1 MRPITAAENVINPKR
16 IHPIRTPEGI
26 SVPFE
31 VAPIGDRFRAL
42 LIDLALIFLG
52 IIGLWVVASPLGWIG
67 QMFALVAGFLLQN
80 FYFIFYEIN
89 LGGRTLGK
97 RIAKI
102 RVISR
107 DGGPLTAEAVLARN
121 LTRDLELFL
130 PLIGLLA
137 PQALIPEAP
146 GWAALLASLWI
157 FVFAAMPLF
166 NRDRLRCGDLVAGTL
181 VVRSPEP
188 ILLADLTAAPA
199 FRPARP
205 SKEAEI
211 TFTREQLDI
220 YGVHELQVLEDLLRR
235 DDERTLD
242 PRVLSEVAEKI
253 KKKISWPQDRWK
265 IPPRDFLN
273 AFYAAQRGRL
283 EQRLLFGDRRERKK
297 S

>member
-1 MRPITAAENVINPKR
+1 MKPITVSEAGLHPKR

-31 VAPIGDRFRAL
+31 IAPIGDRARAL
-42 LIDLALIFLG
+42 LIDLTLIFLG
-52 IIGLWVVASPLGWIG
+52 IVGLALLAIPLGWVG
-67 QMFALVAGFLLQN
+67 QILVLLAAFLLQN
-80 FYFIFYEIN
+80 FYFILCEIN
-89 LGGRTLGK
+89 LGGRTIGK
-97 RIAKI
+97 RIARI

-130 PLIGLLA
+130 PLIALLA
-137 PQALIPEAP
+137 PEALIAGAP
-146 GWAALLASLWI
+146 DWAALLAVLWI
-157 FVFAAMPLF
+157 LVFAALPLF

-181 VVRSPEP
+181 VVRTPEP
-188 ILLADLTAAPA
+188 VLLPDLAEAPA

-205 SKEAEI
+205 NDPPQIA
-211 TFTREQLDI
+211 FTREQLDI

-235 DDERTLD
+235 DDEHTLD
-242 PRVLSEVAEKI
+242 SRILDEVAEKI
-253 KKKISWPQDRWK
+253 KKKIGWPQESWRV
-265 IPPRDFLN
+265 PAHDFLR

-283 EQRLLFGDRRERKK
+283 EQRLLFGERRERKK

>member
-1 MRPITAAENVINPKR
+1 VTPIAGTEDGISLKR

-31 VAPIGDRFRAL
+31 VAPIGDRARAL
-42 LIDLALIFLG
+42 LIDLALVFLATF
-52 IIGLWVVASPLGWIG
+52 GLYVVGWHLGWLG
-67 QMFALVAGFLLQN
+67 QALALLAGFLLQN
-80 FYFIFYEIN
+80 FYFIVCEIN
-89 LGGRTLGK
+89 LGGRTVGK
-97 RIAKI
+97 RISKI

-137 PQALIPEAP
+137 PEALITEAP

-157 FVFAAMPLF
+157 FVFAALPLF

-188 ILLADLTAAPA
+188 VLLPDLAEAPA
-199 FRPARP
+199 FQPAR
-205 SKEAEI
+205 KAADQEI
-211 TFTREQLDI
+211 AFTREQLDI
-220 YGVHELQVLEDLLRR
+220 YGVRELQVLEDILRR
-235 DDERTLD
+235 DDEGTLD
-242 PRVLSEVAEKI
+242 PRVFEEVAGKI
-253 KKKISWPQDRWK
+253 KVKIGWPRDRWSV
-265 IPPRDFLN
+265 PTRTFLR

-283 EQRLLFGDRRERKK
+283 EQRLLFGERRERKK

>member
-1 MRPITAAENVINPKR
+1 MTPTAASETRVPKR

-31 VAPIGDRFRAL
+31 IAPIGDRARAL
-42 LIDLALIFLG
+42 LIDLTLIFLG
-52 IIGLWVVASPLGWIG
+52 IVGLWMLARPLGWVG
-67 QMFALVAGFLLQN
+67 QALALLAGFLLQN
-80 FYFIFYEIN
+80 FYFIVCEIN
-89 LGGRTLGK
+89 LGGRTIGK

-137 PQALIPEAP
+137 PEALIADAP

-157 FVFAAMPLF
+157 FVFAALPLF

-188 ILLADLTAAPA
+188 VLLPDLAEAPA
-199 FRPARP
+199 FQPARKADAP
-205 SKEAEI
+205 GLA
-211 TFTREQLDI
+211 FTREQLDI

-235 DDERTLD
+235 DDEHTLD
-242 PRVLSEVAEKI
+242 LRILDEVAEKI
-253 KKKISWPQDRWK
+253 KKKIGWPQESWRV
-265 IPPRDFLN
+265 PARDFLR

-283 EQRLLFGDRRERKK
+283 EQRLLFGERRERKR

>member
-1 MRPITAAENVINPKR
+1 MSTTAAERRINPKR
-16 IHPIRTPEGI
+16 LHPIRTPEGI

-31 VAPIGDRFRAL
+31 IAPIGDRARAL
-42 LIDLALIFLG
+42 LIDLGLIFLG
-52 IIGLWVVASPLGWIG
+52 IAGLWLVAAPLGWLG
-67 QMFALVAGFLLQN
+67 QALALLAGFLLQN
-80 FYFIFYEIN
+80 FYFIFCEIN
-89 LGGRTLGK
+89 LGGRTIGK

-107 DGGPLTAEAVLARN
+107 DGGPLTAEAVMARN

-137 PQALIPEAP
+137 PEALIPQAP
-146 GWAALLASLWI
+146 NWAALFATLWI
-157 FVFAAMPLF
+157 FVFAFLPLF

-181 VVRSPEP
+181 VVRTPEP
-188 ILLADLTAAPA
+188 VLLPDLAEAPA

-205 SKEAEI
+205 AATPEI
-211 TFTREQLDI
+211 AFTREQLDI

-235 DDERTLD
+235 YDEGILD
-242 PRVLSEVAEKI
+242 PRILEEVAEKI
-253 KKKISWPQDRWK
+253 KKKINWPRESWRVPSQ
-265 IPPRDFLN
+265 DFLR

-283 EQRLLFGDRRERKK
+283 EQRLLFGERRERKK